1 MTYSIKIVDNKGQL
15 IGEMMTASKD
25 DVLKFINKGF
35 TVIDQTTGSE
45 LTPQSLTATMGVSD
59 GFINIG

>member
-25 DVLKFINKGF
+25 DVMKFINKGF
-35 TVIDQTTGSE
+35 TVIDQTTGLE
-45 LTPQSLTATMGVSD
+45 LTPQTLTTTMGVSD

>member
-15 IGEMMTASKD
+15 IGEKMTASKD